1 MAGEYI
7 FDSQALILMQGIHE
21 GCLDSVP
28 ISWGHSIHDEHKAG
42 IECGQTYYL

>member
-28 ISWGHSIHDEHKAG
+28 ISFV
-42 IECGQTYYL
+42 YRLLVLF